1 VLILY
6 ASIARGLVVYPRV
19 IAQHLAEELPFMAT
33 EEVLMAGVQLGGDR
47 QELHERI
54 RVHSQAAAAE
64 VKQHG
69 RPNDLMERLAGDSAF
84 AGIDLN
90 SALDPHRYV
99 GRAPEQ
105 VDAFIRN
112 CVDPLLAKYP
122 DDLAEDD
129 ADVRV

>member
-1 VLILY
+1 
-6 ASIARGLVVYPRV
+6 
-19 IAQHLAEELPFMAT
+19 MAT
-33 EEVLMAGVQLGGDR
+33 EEILMAAVEAGGDR

-69 RPNDLMERLAGDSAF
+69 RPNDLIDRLAGDASF
-84 AGIDLN
+84 KGIDLKG
-90 SALDPHRYV
+90 ALDPQRYI

-105 VDAFIRN
+105 VDAFVRDF
-112 CVDPLLAKYP
+112 VAPLIAKYP

-129 ADVRV
+129 ADVKV